1 MIEADF
7 FWLLPWALFL
17 LLGLFITIGI
27 PIAFAL
33 IASAVAITVLDPRL
47 TNWIVFQRM
56 YNGMDSFVLLAVPIF
71 LLAGNLINQAEVTD
85 KLIRFAMNLLG
96 RFKGALAHVNVAV
109 SMMFAGV
116 SGSST
121 ADSAGVGSILIP
133 SMKREGYPTEFA
145 VAVTAASSVIG
156 IIIPPSI
163 NMIVWGALTNTSIGG
178 MFLAGIVP
186 GIMIGLS
193 QLLTNTWFVRKLKIP
208 VQAPASRRAL
218 LISSKDGLLAA
229 AIPVLIIG
237 GIRFGWFTPTEAAV
251 IAVIYAL
258 FLGFVIYRTLNL
270 SKVMQAST
278 STIRL
283 SALSLFSLV
292 AASIFGYLIS
302 FYEVPNTLMGGIT
315 LTDPVTLMLVMT
327 LVMLLIGTFMDSLP
341 AMAIIAPLFLPL
353 ALQAGIHPVQ
363 FGIVGVMALGFGLI
377 TPPYGLCL
385 MIASKIGGINLL
397 KCLVPTLIYLGAM
410 TAVLLL
416 IIVFPELTL
425 GLPELMAPELIGIR
439 S

>member
-1 MIEADF
+1 MIDADF

-33 IASAVAITVLDPRL
+33 IASAVAITLLDPRL

-193 QLLTNTWFVRKLKIP
+193 QLLTNTWFVRKLNIP
-208 VQAPASRRAL
+208 VQAPAGRRAL

-315 LTDPVTLMLVMT
+315 LTDPVTLMVIMT

-353 ALQAGIHPVQ
+353 ALQAGIHPVH

-397 KCLVPTLIYLGAM
+397 KCLIPTLIYLGAM
-410 TAVLLL
+410 TTVLLL